1 MKVIWCVV
9 ILITISLILSNLI
22 NCAWADVK
30 GFIYDSKGR
39 RDPFIP
45 LLGKGAEFLFIEEA
59 VESVAGIYLTGVVYD
74 PIGQS
79 FATINGEVVVENDLV
94 GAFKVKEIREGKV
107 ILEKDNEEFVVNL
120 IEEAQ
125 DVE

>member
-1 MKVIWCVV
+1 MKVTWFV
-9 ILITISLILSNLI
+9 IILILSNLI
-22 NCAWADVK
+22 NFAWADVE

-59 VESVAGIYLTGVVYD
+59 AESLAGIYLTGIVYD

-79 FATINGEVVVENDLV
+79 FATINGEVVVENDLI

-107 ILEKDNEEFVVNL
+107 ILEKDNEEIVVNL
-120 IEEAQ
+120 IEEAE

>member
-1 MKVIWCVV
+1 VKAIWFVV
-9 ILITISLILSNLI
+9 ILILSNLI
-22 NCAWADVK
+22 ICAWADVE

-45 LLGKGAEFLFIEEA
+45 LLGKGAEFLFIKEA

-94 GAFKVKEIREGKV
+94 GSFKVKEIREGKV

>member
-1 MKVIWCVV
+1 MKVPWCVV
-9 ILITISLILSNLI
+9 ILITISLISSNLI
-22 NCAWADVK
+22 NHGWADEE

-59 VESVAGIYLTGVVYD
+59 VESVAGICLTGVVYD
-74 PIGQS
+74 PTGQS
-79 FATINGEVVVENDLV
+79 FATINDEVVVENDLV
-94 GAFKVKEIREGKV
+94 GGFKVKEIRDGKV
-107 ILEKDNEEFVVNL
+107 VLQKDNEEFVVNL